1 MNKVILVG
9 RLARDPELR
18 ATASGIPVC
27 SFAVACDRRFV
38 KQGEERK
45 ADFINCIAWRQ
56 TGEGIAKYFAK
67 GHRIAL
73 EGTLQTRSWTDNEG
87 KNRYAME
94 VVVDQW
100 EFAQSKNEG
109 GMGGFSAPAAAPSS
123 SSLYPPQ
130 EPAAPAAGDIDGFM
144 PIDDEELPF

>member
-18 ATASGIPVC
+18 ATSSGVPVC
-27 SFAVACDRRFV
+27 SFSVACDRRFV

-56 TGEGIAKYFAK
+56 TGESIAKYFAK

-100 EFAQSKNEG
+100 EFAQSKTEG
-109 GMGGFSAPAAAPSS
+109 GMGGFQAPAAS
-123 SSLYPPQ
+123 SSLYPQAEPVV
-130 EPAAPAAGDIDGFM
+130 PAANDIDGFM